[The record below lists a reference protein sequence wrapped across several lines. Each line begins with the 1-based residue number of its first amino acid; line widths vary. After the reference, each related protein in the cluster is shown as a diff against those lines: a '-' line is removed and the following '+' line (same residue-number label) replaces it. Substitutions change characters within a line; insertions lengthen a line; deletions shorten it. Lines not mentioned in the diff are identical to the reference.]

1 MKLKENWRFILLPL
15 VLVFFW
21 GVIMKTMVTYQF
33 SEVGAHF
40 KENQARNQYDQVVL
54 YPPRGQIFDIYGH
67 VLAGNERVFEVTVN
81 MKEIGNSD
89 PFVYALA
96 FSQYLGLEFS
106 EVFEMVSDPPHDMY
120 QWYVAKYVDEA
131 TVDKLI
137 ALQTELEEEPVYSSE
152 GLRQSLEA
160 VYFYPHL
167 QRSYP
172 EKSLAANVLGF
183 VNYEKK
189 GNYGVEELYDDL
201 LTGRPETIAVPHS
214 PTRVQL
220 YPELNN
226 GASLILTIDR
236 SLQAEVE
243 EILDKALENTGSVG
257 GTIVVMHPE
266 TGEIMAMASAPR
278 FDINEFY
285 RHVYDTFEED
295 QAFNMAITS
304 YEPGSVFKV
313 ITMAAALDSGMVT
326 PDTEFIDTG
335 EINVGGHAIHNW
347 DLGAWGPQ
355 TMTGCMQHS
364 LNVCLAWVA
373 TELGAGTFYDYIQ
386 DFGFGHAT
394 GISLSQERTGKV
406 KLPGYSDWYEVDLGT
421 NSFGQGLSVTP
432 VQMLMSISAVAND
445 GHMVVPRIVHAVID
459 DGRQLNTTSQV
470 SNSPISEKTART
482 LTDML
487 SHTLEEEASTAL
499 VEGYRISG
507 KTGTAQIPIPG
518 GYEDVLTNASFVG
531 WGPSDDPKFMV
542 YVWLQKPTV
551 SPWGSVV
558 AAPVFRQVAERVVV
572 HMNIPPDKIRL
583 SLDGDATDEVSLAG
597 SGR

>member
-1 MKLKENWRFILLPL
+1 R
-15 VLVFFW
+15 
-21 GVIMKTMVTYQF
+21 
-33 SEVGAHF
+33 EVGAHF

-106 EVFEMVSDPPHDMY
+106 EVFEMVSDPPDDMY

-172 EKSLAANVLGF
+172 EKRLAANILGF

-201 LTGRPETIAVPHS
+201 LAGRPETIAVPHS

-285 RHVYDTFEED
+285 KYVYDTFEED

-335 EINVGGHAIHNW
+335 EIYVGGHAIHNW

-394 GISLSQERTGKV
+394 GISLSQER
-406 KLPGYSDWYEVDLGT
+406 
-421 NSFGQGLSVTP
+421 
-432 VQMLMSISAVAND
+432 
-445 GHMVVPRIVHAVID
+445 
-459 DGRQLNTTSQV
+459 
-470 SNSPISEKTART
+470 
-482 LTDML
+482 
-487 SHTLEEEASTAL
+487 
-499 VEGYRISG
+499 
-507 KTGTAQIPIPG
+507 
-518 GYEDVLTNASFVG
+518 
-531 WGPSDDPKFMV
+531 
-542 YVWLQKPTV
+542 
-551 SPWGSVV
+551 
-558 AAPVFRQVAERVVV
+558 
-572 HMNIPPDKIRL
+572 
-583 SLDGDATDEVSLAG
+583 
-597 SGR
+597 